1 MSGLALL
8 ERFDIFFATAAISAQ
23 ANAHKSGFRQRDV
36 RFYVE
41 LFTNYVA
48 YSNVRSDLP
57 LQNVHIL
64 RFLTGLVG
72 DGYAR
77 VISRGGPPRYQL
89 SRGGVIELLRK
100 LSQKEYYDEPS
111 YFCFVFSFLDS
122 YATRILSILKQ
133 ETRAFPYALELE
145 VLELLSVEVLCKR
158 QLDFLEREKKG
169 LEKRIQDQIG
179 TRDVTKQ
186 LLADGR
192 SMAEVLKIVE
202 RKYPY
207 LLHTKKSMSEFY
219 GIGTERQAEWELLV
233 GGVRRNEQQY
243 IPALERLELQAKQI
257 EAMLTN
263 AQRRREKDGSK

>member
-1 MSGLALL
+1 MSSSALL

-23 ANAHKSGFRQRDV
+23 ANAYKGGFRQRDV
-36 RFYVE
+36 RFYIE

-64 RFLTGLVG
+64 RFLNGMAG

-100 LSQKEYYDEPS
+100 LSYKEYYDEPS
-111 YFCFVFSFLDS
+111 YFCFVLSFLDS
-122 YATRILSILKQ
+122 YSGRIFSMLKQ
-133 ETRAFPYALELE
+133 ESVDFPYALELE
-145 VLELLSVEVLCKR
+145 VLDLLNVDNLCRR
-158 QLDFLEREKKG
+158 QLDFLQREKKG

-179 TRDVTKQ
+179 TRELTSQ
-186 LLADGR
+186 L
-192 SMAEVLKIVE
+192 MAEGKSLIDILKLVE

-207 LLHTKKSMSEFY
+207 LLHTKKPMSEFY

-243 IPALERLELQAKQI
+243 VPALERLELQIVQI
-257 EAMLTN
+257 EELRRLAV
-263 AQRRREKDGSK
+263 ARKARDEQR